1 MAGTKL
7 YETDVIVVGGG
18 IAGCMAALTAGKN
31 NKKVIL
37 IDRYAYPGG
46 TGSASIMGQMTGSG
60 MDGKLMFGGYTGDFI
75 NELIQNGDAKDFPFR
90 KTTMEGTIGIL
101 RYNVESFKSLLE
113 DWLLA
118 AGVKIFYNSVVTAA
132 VENKTSCTVNF
143 KGFYDEYEVRGRL
156 IIDATGN
163 ASVASMLGHETLATT
178 LTEKKQAVAVIF
190 KVGNVDK
197 DKYLAFEDGR
207 TAGEMKELDELYEKK
222 LLPARFLSVGISP
235 NTNEAY
241 INATFMSNV
250 DYESTEE
257 TSKALI
263 ELRRQAK
270 KLIPVFRKYIPG
282 LENCFLSETAPS
294 LGVRSARRIAGKYVL
309 KGMDI
314 AEMKF
319 FEDAIA
325 PSTWPVD
332 IHDYSGEMQWVETP
346 KPYMVPYRALVP
358 AKGGR
363 LIAAGKCISAD
374 DDAFAAI
381 RIMPTAA
388 GVGEA
393 AGQAAAIALE
403 QNIAFDEVNGKELHD
418 ILKNRGVQI

>member
-132 VENKTSCTVNF
+132 VENETSCTVNV

-163 ASVASMLGHETLATT
+163 AAVASMLGHETLATT

-222 LLPARFLSVGISP
+222 LLPARFLSVG
-235 NTNEAY
+235 
-241 INATFMSNV
+241 
-250 DYESTEE
+250 
-257 TSKALI
+257 
-263 ELRRQAK
+263 

>member
-132 VENKTSCTVNF
+132 VENETSCTVNV

-222 LLPARFLSVGISP
+222 LLPARFLSVG
-235 NTNEAY
+235 
-241 INATFMSNV
+241 
-250 DYESTEE
+250 
-257 TSKALI
+257 
-263 ELRRQAK
+263 

-332 IHDYSGEMQWVETP
+332 IHDYSREMQWVETP

>member
-1 MAGTKL
+1 
-7 YETDVIVVGGG
+7 
-18 IAGCMAALTAGKN
+18 MAALTAGKN

-37 IDRYAYPGG
+37 IDCYAYPGG

-132 VENKTSCTVNF
+132 VENETSCTVNV

-207 TAGEMKELDELYEKK
+207 NAGEMKELDELYEKSFC
-222 LLPARFLSVGISP
+222 LPVSFLSVYLP
-235 NTNEAY
+235 TQ
-241 INATFMSNV
+241 MSI
-250 DYESTEE
+250 Y
-257 TSKALI
+257 
-263 ELRRQAK
+263 
-270 KLIPVFRKYIPG
+270 
-282 LENCFLSETAPS
+282 
-294 LGVRSARRIAGKYVL
+294 
-309 KGMDI
+309 
-314 AEMKF
+314 
-319 FEDAIA
+319 
-325 PSTWPVD
+325 
-332 IHDYSGEMQWVETP
+332 
-346 KPYMVPYRALVP
+346 
-358 AKGGR
+358 
-363 LIAAGKCISAD
+363 
-374 DDAFAAI
+374 
-381 RIMPTAA
+381 
-388 GVGEA
+388 
-393 AGQAAAIALE
+393 
-403 QNIAFDEVNGKELHD
+403 
-418 ILKNRGVQI
+418 

>member
-132 VENKTSCTVNF
+132 VENETSCTVNV

-222 LLPARFLSVGISP
+222 LLPARFLSVG
-235 NTNEAY
+235 
-241 INATFMSNV
+241 
-250 DYESTEE
+250 
-257 TSKALI
+257 
-263 ELRRQAK
+263 

>member
-18 IAGCMAALTAGKN
+18 IAGCMATLTAGKN

-132 VENKTSCTVNF
+132 VENETSCTVNV

-222 LLPARFLSVGISP
+222 LLPARFLSVG
-235 NTNEAY
+235 
-241 INATFMSNV
+241 
-250 DYESTEE
+250 
-257 TSKALI
+257 
-263 ELRRQAK
+263 

>member
-1 MAGTKL
+1 
-7 YETDVIVVGGG
+7 
-18 IAGCMAALTAGKN
+18 
-31 NKKVIL
+31 
-37 IDRYAYPGG
+37 
-46 TGSASIMGQMTGSG
+46 
-60 MDGKLMFGGYTGDFI
+60 
-75 NELIQNGDAKDFPFR
+75 
-90 KTTMEGTIGIL
+90 MEGTIGIL

-132 VENKTSCTVNF
+132 VENETSCTVNV

-207 TAGEMKELDELYEKK
+207 TAGEMKELAELYEKK
-222 LLPARFLSVGISP
+222 LLPARFLSVG
-235 NTNEAY
+235 
-241 INATFMSNV
+241 
-250 DYESTEE
+250 
-257 TSKALI
+257 
-263 ELRRQAK
+263 

-388 GVGEA
+388 G
-393 AGQAAAIALE
+393 
-403 QNIAFDEVNGKELHD
+403 
-418 ILKNRGVQI
+418 